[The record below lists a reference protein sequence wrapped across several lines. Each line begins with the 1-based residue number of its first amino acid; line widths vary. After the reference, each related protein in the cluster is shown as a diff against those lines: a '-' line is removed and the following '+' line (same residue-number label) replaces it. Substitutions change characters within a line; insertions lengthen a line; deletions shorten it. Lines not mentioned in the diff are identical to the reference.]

1 MASKTVRVTMFK
13 IPSKEN
19 QQKLL
24 GLYRT
29 LSQTAKKDNKPY
41 ILSLQ
46 AGPAHDDVRSQGY
59 TLIAKSE
66 FKSLEDMKFY
76 DEGCEAHQVLKTG
89 VKTLGV
95 EGIMTVYFHPEVSAG
110 SA

>member
-1 MASKTVRVTMFK
+1 MASKTIRVTMFK

-29 LSQTAKKDNKPY
+29 LSATAKKDDKPY
-41 ILSLQ
+41 ILSLT

-76 DEGCEAHQVLKTG
+76 DTDCEAHKVLKTG
-89 VKTLGV
+89 AKELGV
-95 EGIMTVYFHPEVSAG
+95 EGIMTVYFNPEVEAG
-110 SA
+110 V

>member
-1 MASKTVRVTMFK
+1 MASKTIRVTMFK
-13 IPSKEN
+13 IPSREN

-24 GLYRT
+24 GLYKT
-29 LSQTAKKDNKPY
+29 LTQTAKKDGSPY
-41 ILSLQ
+41 ILSLE

-76 DEGCEAHQVLKTG
+76 DEGCEAHKVLKAG
-89 VKTLGV
+89 AKTLGV
-95 EGIMTVYFHPEVSAG
+95 EGIMTVYFNPEVSAG
-110 SA
+110 GV